1 MIDGPLIV
9 GAGPVGLAAALLA
22 RARGMPVHVLEQL
35 PSTEP
40 KPGSR
45 AIFLHRQTI
54 RTLATASPYLAGR
67 VVEEGLVWAGRATYW
82 AGRQVHHRRHAPVPA
97 ELAPYVSLPQ
107 PRVEALLRETALRA
121 GVTFS
126 WCARADE
133 VTLLDGS
140 VLVRATDGRQWRS
153 AFVVAADGA
162 GSTVRRRLGI
172 PMNGVPTN
180 GIRRGGF
187 RRTGVRRDGVRGDGV
202 REGGDAR
209 GDAFVV
215 VDVAGD
221 PDRPLPAERV
231 FHYRHPRA
239 EGRNVLVVPF
249 AGGYRVDL
257 QCRAD
262 DDPAALAADPS
273 AWLRPLLPP
282 GHAGEITWSSH
293 YVFRQA
299 VAETFTSGRVLL
311 AGEAAH
317 LFAPFGARGLNSG
330 IADAAAAVEAIAS
343 IASIAQAGL
352 VRPGDERP
360 GAALSTEP
368 PGAALGTDGSGAVLG
383 ALADYDRV
391 RRAAAERNRVA
402 AGKALAHLTAAGPHR
417 RATQRAAAL
426 AARILPR
433 AGAWLDRKP
442 FGPRD
447 AGIPGSLY

>member
-9 GAGPVGLAAALLA
+9 GAGPVGLSAALLA
-22 RARGMPVHVLEQL
+22 RARGLPAHVVEHL
-35 PSTEP
+35 PAGAA

-54 RTLATASPYLAGR
+54 QTLAAAAPGLADR
-67 VVEEGLVWAGRATYW
+67 MVREGLVWAGRATYW
-82 AGRQVHHRRHAPVPA
+82 AGRQVHHRRHAPMPA
-97 ELAPYVSLPQ
+97 GLAPYVCLPQ
-107 PRVEALLRETALRA
+107 PRVETLLRETAVRA
-121 GVTFS
+121 GVTFA
-126 WCARADE
+126 WHARADE
-133 VTLLDGS
+133 VTLLDDS
-140 VLVRATDGRQWRS
+140 VLVRATDGRQWCA

-172 PMNGVPTN
+172 RM
-180 GIRRGGF
+180 
-187 RRTGVRRDGVRGDGV
+187 D
-202 REGGDAR
+202 GDAR
-209 GDAFVV
+209 GHAFVV
-215 VDVAGD
+215 VDVADD
-221 PDRPLPAERV
+221 PARPLPAERV

-239 EGRNVLVVPF
+239 AGRNVLVVPF
-249 AGGYRVDL
+249 AGGHRVDL

-273 AWLRPLLPP
+273 AWLRPLLPA

-293 YVFRQA
+293 YLFRQA

-343 IASIAQAGL
+343 VVQVGL
-352 VRPGDERP
+352 VRPR
-360 GAALSTEP
+360 AAF
-368 PGAALGTDGSGAVLG
+368 GTDGPGASIGTDGPGTALGADGSDAVLG
-383 ALADYDRV
+383 ALAGYDRV

-417 RATQRAAAL
+417 RAAQRAAAV
-426 AARILPR
+426 AARVLPR
-433 AGAWLDRKP
+433 AGAWLDRRP